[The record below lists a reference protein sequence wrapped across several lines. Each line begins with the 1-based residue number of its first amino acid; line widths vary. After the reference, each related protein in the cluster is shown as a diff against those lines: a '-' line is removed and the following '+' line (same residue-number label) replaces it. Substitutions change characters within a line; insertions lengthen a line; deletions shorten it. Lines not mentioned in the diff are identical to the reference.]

1 MPHSISN
8 SALWGHLPHP
18 YRAQRQG
25 TGYTPVMNPSN
36 LSSIADLVIH
46 PEWIVPVVPRGQVL
60 TNHCVVV
67 TDGCISGI
75 LPSDEGRRIQ
85 AIEHLNLPSQVLLP
99 GLVNAHGHSAMTLL
113 RGIADDAPLLTW
125 LEDHIWPLEAAFV
138 SETFVR
144 DGTDL
149 ALLELVMGG
158 TTTFSDMYF
167 FPDVTAQRIDL
178 AGLRA
183 QLVFPVLDVATAWAT
198 DSEACLK
205 KGLALRDEYRDHALI
220 QVGIGAHSTYS
231 VPETTLRRIATL
243 LHELDAPLQIHLHE
257 TEAEIAGAMD
267 THGERPISF
276 LNRLGLLGPRT
287 QCVHMTSLTDEDIDL
302 LCSSNS
308 HVIHCPRS
316 NMKLASGISPVD
328 RLLKAGVNVA
338 LGTDGAASNNRLS
351 MLGELQMAAL
361 LAKLESLEATALS
374 ATAAL
379 EVATLGGA
387 RALGLEATVGS
398 IETGK
403 AADLI
408 ALDLSQPHSQPLNNI
423 VSQIVYAS
431 NGTELT
437 HSWVA
442 GQPLVRDGKPLTLA
456 PAEISARVAR
466 WPEKFKAHQA
476 SIDPTGNYLS

>member
-1 MPHSISN
+1 MN
-8 SALWGHLPHP
+8 SS
-18 YRAQRQG
+18 
-25 TGYTPVMNPSN
+25 NPS
-36 LSSIADLVIH
+36 SVADLVIH
-46 PEWIVPVVPRGQVL
+46 PEWIVPVVPKGQVL
-60 TNHCVVV
+60 TNHSVVV
-67 TDGCISGI
+67 TDGCIIGI
-75 LPSDEGRRIQ
+75 VPSNEAQQIH
-85 AIEHLNLPSQVLLP
+85 ATEHLNLPSQVLLP
-99 GLVNAHGHSAMTLL
+99 GLINAHGHSAMTLL
-113 RGIADDAPLLTW
+113 RGIADDAPLLSW
-125 LEDHIWPLEAAFV
+125 LQDHIWPLEAAFV

-167 FPDVTAQRIDL
+167 FPDITAQRTDL

-183 QLVFPVLDVATAWAT
+183 QLVFPVIDVATAWAT
-198 DSEACLK
+198 DSEACLE

-220 QVGIGAHSTYS
+220 EVGIGAHSTYGM
-231 VPETTLRRIATL
+231 PETTLRKIATL
-243 LHELDAPLQIHLHE
+243 MHELDAPLQIHLHE
-257 TEAEIAGAMD
+257 TQAEIARALE
-267 THGERPISF
+267 THGERPIS
-276 LNRLGLLGPRT
+276 LLDRLGLLGPRT
-287 QCVHMTSLTDEDIDL
+287 QCVHMTTLADDDIGL
-302 LCSSNS
+302 LSRSNS

-328 RLLKAGVNVA
+328 RLLAAGVNVA

-361 LAKLESLEATALS
+361 LAKLESLDATALP
-374 ATAAL
+374 ATTAL

-398 IETGK
+398 IEPDK

-408 ALDLSQPHSQPLNNI
+408 ALDLSQPHTQPLNNI
-423 VSQIVYAS
+423 VSQIVYAT

-442 GQPLVRDGKPLTLA
+442 GQPLVRDGQPLTLA
-456 PAEISARVAR
+456 PADISARVAR
-466 WPEKFKAHQA
+466 WPEKFQTHQA
-476 SIDPTGNYLS
+476 SIDLTGNHLS